1 MSNRLERGY
10 TPQDVK
16 ALDNVLI
23 NGLETII
30 TNVEEGEIEYPNAIP
45 EDAKYSNYYGKRM
58 ELETVIIK
66 SSKALVNNIVEKVE
80 NAKENE
86 DHVTLDNIL
95 SDHVEGICKATFL
108 SNTDQTLPEWV
119 SVAKFQINTIL
130 KSSTADWWKDLTE
143 SKGRA
148 AKVKGNPDLGL
159 ILLVKPIVSEINDF
173 LRGGLIAAET
183 KERDNATKKLTKV
196 IEVAAETACKNDLIN
211 SKIITQLGHITA
223 NAYHN
228 EFEKCQTQLK
238 LVETQDYLG
247 DGGNFAAQSKSL
259 TDNIRRIFSEQ
270 KLKFPASTNIAL
282 LGHNKKKEPF
292 VMAKFAT
299 DGDARTFEH
308 QLSVARKNKAIKI
321 KTFRPDPQPSPAFPI
336 PHWQTVLDKLKQDA
350 KMRVDTLLEQHK
362 ENEEAV
368 TKIKI
373 CEQKIKEM
381 KCWQLY
387 SRKDKKV
394 YYEYSCPFRN
404 KRYPTAGTS
413 SPFALIQINDIK

>member
-1 MSNRLERGY
+1 MSARLERGY

-16 ALDNVLI
+16 ALDNVLTD
-23 NGLETII
+23 GLETFL

-228 EFEKCQTQLK
+228 EFEKCQSQLK

-247 DGGNFAAQSKSL
+247 DGGNFSAQSKTL
-259 TDNIRRIFSEQ
+259 TDN
-270 KLKFPASTNIAL
+270 
-282 LGHNKKKEPF
+282 
-292 VMAKFAT
+292 
-299 DGDARTFEH
+299 
-308 QLSVARKNKAIKI
+308 
-321 KTFRPDPQPSPAFPI
+321 
-336 PHWQTVLDKLKQDA
+336 
-350 KMRVDTLLEQHK
+350 
-362 ENEEAV
+362 
-368 TKIKI
+368 
-373 CEQKIKEM
+373 
-381 KCWQLY
+381 
-387 SRKDKKV
+387 
-394 YYEYSCPFRN
+394 
-404 KRYPTAGTS
+404 
-413 SPFALIQINDIK
+413 

>member
-16 ALDNVLI
+16 ALDNVLTD
-23 NGLETII
+23 GLETFL

-45 EDAKYSNYYGKRM
+45 EDAKFSNYYGKRM

-86 DHVTLDNIL
+86 DHATLDNIL

-196 IEVAAETACKNDLIN
+196 IEVAAETASKNDLITP
-211 SKIITQLGHITA
+211 K
-223 NAYHN
+223 
-228 EFEKCQTQLK
+228 
-238 LVETQDYLG
+238 
-247 DGGNFAAQSKSL
+247 
-259 TDNIRRIFSEQ
+259 
-270 KLKFPASTNIAL
+270 
-282 LGHNKKKEPF
+282 
-292 VMAKFAT
+292 
-299 DGDARTFEH
+299 
-308 QLSVARKNKAIKI
+308 
-321 KTFRPDPQPSPAFPI
+321 
-336 PHWQTVLDKLKQDA
+336 
-350 KMRVDTLLEQHK
+350 
-362 ENEEAV
+362 
-368 TKIKI
+368 
-373 CEQKIKEM
+373 
-381 KCWQLY
+381 
-387 SRKDKKV
+387 
-394 YYEYSCPFRN
+394 
-404 KRYPTAGTS
+404 
-413 SPFALIQINDIK
+413 